1 MKGIRLVALTA
12 TGLFVLFSSVAHAAG
27 GGHGG
32 GMGGM
37 GGMGGVGGMGGM
49 GGVGGAGGMS
59 AGHMSSSGMTNT
71 NGFNSGDRDK
81 GFSRASDRASA
92 HANLADTRPARTR
105 SHATTHTARQHP
117 LGKHLAVGK
126 TS

>member
-27 GGHGG
+27 GGHG
-32 GMGGM
+32 
-37 GGMGGVGGMGGM
+37 GGMGGM